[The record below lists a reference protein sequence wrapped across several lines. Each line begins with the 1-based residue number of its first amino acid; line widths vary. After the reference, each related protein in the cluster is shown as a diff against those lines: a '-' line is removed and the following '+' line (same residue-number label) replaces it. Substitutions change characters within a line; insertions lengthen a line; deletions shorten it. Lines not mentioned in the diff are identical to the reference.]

1 MPLPANRPSAPMPAS
16 GASASPGDP
25 IAIGSVLVVDD
36 NVQNLELLQAY
47 LEDLGC
53 PVRTAR
59 DGLEALEQIDR
70 EQPDIVLMDIMM
82 PRMSGF
88 QACQKIK
95 ANPKTRDIPV
105 IMVTALNEV
114 GDAERAVECGA
125 DDFLTK
131 PVSRVELLTRIRASA
146 RVRQLTRE
154 RDRLFRQLRGER
166 EDDKAK

>member
-1 MPLPANRPSAPMPAS
+1 M
-16 GASASPGDP
+16 
-25 IAIGSVLVVDD
+25 AIGSVLVVDD
-36 NVQNLELLQAY
+36 NAQNLELLQAY

-59 DGLEALEQIDR
+59 DGIEALEAIEA
-70 EQPDIVLMDIMM
+70 EQPDIVLLDVMM

-95 ANPKTRDIPV
+95 ANPRTRDIPV

-131 PVSRVELLTRIRASA
+131 PVNRVELLTRIRASA

-154 RDRLFRQLRGER
+154 RERLLRQLRGEGEGR
-166 EDDKAK
+166 ADG